1 MLTIGG
7 IALIFIAMVV
17 STIMDGNSFGPL
29 IGPSSMVMVLF
40 GAIGAGITS
49 FEISDLS
56 AMPKTLIKA
65 MTGKPANGDGIVN
78 TMMKMAE
85 IARREGVLA
94 LEEKL
99 KDIEEP
105 FLKEGLQ
112 LVVDGMDTENARSIL
127 EVQMES
133 IDGRHQTQIS
143 LWKAIG
149 GYCPA
154 LGMMGTLVGLINM
167 LGNLSDP
174 EQLGIGMS
182 LALLTTLYGV
192 LFSNALF
199 IPIGNRLDTLNN
211 AEMAVM
217 TLIID
222 GVLAIQAGASP
233 RMLVE
238 RLESYLN
245 PSQRIGHQARAK
257 GGTAEAA

>member
-7 IALIFIAMVV
+7 IALILVALVA

-29 IGPSSMVMVLF
+29 IGPSSLVMVLF
-40 GAIGAGITS
+40 GAIGAGITA
-49 FEISDLS
+49 FEISDVTGM
-56 AMPKTLIKA
+56 AKTAVKA
-65 MTGKPANGDGIVN
+65 MTGKPANGDDAVN
-78 TMMKMAE
+78 IMMKMAE

-99 KDIEEP
+99 KDVEDP
-105 FLKEGLQ
+105 FLKQGLQ
-112 LVVDGMDTENARSIL
+112 LVVDGMDADSARAIL
-127 EVQMES
+127 ETQMEGV
-133 IDGRHQTQIS
+133 DARHQTQIS

-192 LFSNALF
+192 FFANALF
-199 IPIGNRLDTLNN
+199 IPIANRLDALNN
-211 AEMAVM
+211 AEMKAM
-217 TLIID
+217 TLVVD

-238 RLESYLN
+238 RLESYLD
-245 PSQRIGHQARAK
+245 PGQRIGHQARAK
-257 GGTAEAA
+257 GGSEAA

>member
-7 IALIFIAMVV
+7 IALILVGLVA
-17 STIMDGNSFGPL
+17 STVMDGNSFGPL
-29 IGPSSMVMVLF
+29 IGPSSIVMVLL

-49 FEISDLS
+49 FEIKDVTTM
-56 AMPKTLIKA
+56 AKTGVKA
-65 MTGKPANGDGIVN
+65 LTGKPSDSDGVVN
-78 TMMKMAE
+78 IMMKMAE
-85 IARREGVLA
+85 VARREGVLA
-94 LEEKL
+94 LEEGL

-105 FLKEGLQ
+105 FLKQGLQ
-112 LVVDGMDTENARSIL
+112 LVVDGMDAENARAI
-127 EVQMES
+127 METTMDG

-154 LGMMGTLVGLINM
+154 FGMMGTLVGLINM

-192 LFSNALF
+192 FFSNVIFVPFA
-199 IPIGNRLDTLNN
+199 NRLDALNN
-211 AEMAVM
+211 AEMTTM
-217 TLIID
+217 TIIAD

-238 RLESYLN
+238 RLESYLD

-257 GGTAEAA
+257 GGAEAA

>member
-7 IALIFIAMVV
+7 IALIFVAIIV
-17 STIMDGNSFGPL
+17 STLMDGNSFGPL
-29 IGPSSMVMVLF
+29 IGPSSIVMVLF
-40 GAIGAGITS
+40 GSIGAGITA
-49 FEISDLS
+49 FEISDLTG
-56 AMPKTLIKA
+56 MIKTGIKA
-65 MTGKPANGDGIVN
+65 MTGKPADGDEAVN

-94 LEEKL
+94 LEEKV
-99 KDIEEP
+99 KDIDDA
-105 FLKEGLQ
+105 FLKQGLQ
-112 LVVDGMDTENARSIL
+112 LVVDGMDADNARSIL
-127 EVQMES
+127 ETQMEGVDS
-133 IDGRHQTQIS
+133 RHQTQIS

-154 LGMMGTLVGLINM
+154 LGMMGTLIGLINM
-167 LGNLSDP
+167 LGNLSSP

-192 LFSNALF
+192 FFSNALF
-199 IPIGNRLDTLNN
+199 IPIANRLESLNN
-211 AEMAVM
+211 AEMKSM
-217 TLIID
+217 TLIVD

-238 RLESYLN
+238 RLESYLE

-257 GGTAEAA
+257 GGAEAA